1 MGAPYQSLGF
11 WVTAADTQY
20 VERVTE
26 PIGDAWYAFVGPDG
40 WRTVAWPATF
50 SAAALGLLIFDHLQD
65 RIPQLVFWL
74 CVGLIACVF
83 VWLVETA
90 RRKDRELTV
99 EQKLASVDQVTG
111 LPNRAALLRDLD
123 AALAA
128 RQAPWALIVLELD
141 GLQSYYDGEGA
152 AAGDA
157 LLRDLARPLAAA
169 VQRNGGWAYRI
180 DAARFG
186 ILAPGDSR
194 TLGEI
199 MSVALT
205 PGDED
210 GLPQVGRSHGEVT
223 LPDETSDPE
232 MALQLAGQ
240 RVTAYKQR
248 QQRSARRQAHAVLM
262 AALGARR
269 PDLRQHVR
277 DVAFRSIAISRRL
290 GLDGD
295 AIDDVF
301 LAAELQD
308 IGLLTVPEA
317 VLEKPTSLDDAES
330 RLIRRHPI
338 EGERIVSAA
347 PGLAPV
353 ATIIRSIFERY
364 DGSGY
369 PDGLTGEAIPIGAR
383 IIAAVVAYG
392 AMTSP
397 RPYRP
402 ARSDDDAIEEL
413 RFCAGTQFDPLVVE
427 ALAAD
432 LVAMPAVADPA
443 ADGDPA
449 LQR

>member
-1 MGAPYQSLGF
+1 MS
-11 WVTAADTQY
+11 
-20 VERVTE
+20 
-26 PIGDAWYAFVGPDG
+26 DAWYALVGPEG

-50 SAAALGLLIFDHLQD
+50 AAAALGLLVFDHLQD

-74 CVGLIACVF
+74 CVALIACVF

-90 RRKDRELTV
+90 RRKDRDLSV
-99 EQKLASVDQVTG
+99 EQQLASVDQVTG
-111 LPNRAALLRDLD
+111 LANRAALLRDLGW
-123 AALAA
+123 ALGSGE
-128 RQAPWALIVLELD
+128 RWALIVVELD
-141 GLQSYYDGEGA
+141 GLQSFYDGEGA

-157 LLRDLARPLAAA
+157 LLCDVARPLAAA
-169 VQRNGGWAYRI
+169 VERNGGWAYRI

-186 ILAPGDSR
+186 ILASGDSR

-199 MSVALT
+199 MSVALS
-205 PGDED
+205 PPSDED
-210 GLPQVGRSHGEVT
+210 HVPQVGRSHGEVT

-232 MALQLAGQ
+232 VALQLAGQ

-277 DVAFRSIAISRRL
+277 DVAFRSIAISRRM

-353 ATIIRSIFERY
+353 ARIIRSISERY
-364 DGSGY
+364 DGSGF
-369 PDGLTGEAIPIGAR
+369 PDGLSGEAIPVGAR
-383 IIAAVVAYG
+383 IIAAVVAYA

-397 RPYRP
+397 RPYRA

-413 RFCAGTQFDPLVVE
+413 RLCAGSQFDPTVVE

-432 LVAMPAVADPA
+432 LVSMPAVAAPVA
-443 ADGDPA
+443 PTDPA
-449 LQR
+449 LLS